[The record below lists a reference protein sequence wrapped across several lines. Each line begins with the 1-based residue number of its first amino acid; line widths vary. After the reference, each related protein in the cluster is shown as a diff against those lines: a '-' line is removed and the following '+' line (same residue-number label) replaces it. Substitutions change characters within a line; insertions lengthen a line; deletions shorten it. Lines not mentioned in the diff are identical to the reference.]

1 MKRLWS
7 IPLSLLLAL
16 PTWAQRAYHG
26 DGPDDVLRFVPVA
39 TVYALKTCGVESKSG
54 WKNNWLSTPLS
65 PTPFLLAPRGHS
77 NTVSMS
83 GDPTGPT
90 ITPFP
95 AAIPHWPS
103 PVLSSSTRNTVTS
116 PPGSAWQVMPW
127 QREWLSTAWHAT
139 QRSRLCRGNGS
150 GCRPHSTQPPCLA
163 GCHSRS
169 HHRCGQYALGLLARR
184 ENHGRAQ
191 PLRSDHR
198 RTKPQPL
205 HTTLQQIIPLPSHT
219 LTVFNFCAD
228 KLNHLTTR

>member
-54 WKNNWLSTPLS
+54 WKQ
-65 PTPFLLAPRGHS
+65 LAV
-77 NTVSMS
+77 NTVVSYAFSAGTTWALKHSIHERRPDWTDNHSFPS
-83 GDPTGPT
+83 GHTALAFTGAV
-90 ITPFP
+90 ILDKEYR
-95 AAIPHWPS
+95 HVS
-103 PVLSSSTRNTVTS
+103 LD
-116 PPGSAWQVMPW
+116 
-127 QREWLSTAWHAT
+127 QRG
-139 QRSRLCRGNGS
+139 RLCRGNGS
-150 GCRPHSTQPPCLA
+150 GCRPHGTQPPCLA

-169 HHRCGQYALGLLARR
+169 RHRCGQYALGLLARR

-205 HTTLQQIIPLPSHT
+205 HTTLQQIILLPSHT
-219 LTVFNFCAD
+219 LTVFNFCTD

>member
-54 WKNNWLSTPLS
+54 WKQ
-65 PTPFLLAPRGHS
+65 LAV
-77 NTVSMS
+77 NTVVSYAFSAGTTWALKHSIHERRPDWTDNHSFPS
-83 GDPTGPT
+83 GHTALAFTGAV
-90 ITPFP
+90 ILDKEYR
-95 AAIPHWPS
+95 HVS
-103 PVLSSSTRNTVTS
+103 PWISV
-116 PPGSAWQVMPW
+116 
-127 QREWLSTAWHAT
+127 
-139 QRSRLCRGNGS
+139 
-150 GCRPHSTQPPCLA
+150 
-163 GCHSRS
+163 CHSRS